1 MGGGTSR
8 DGVNG
13 SFFIKKEPL
22 TPSLLVPPI
31 VFPGPTGF

>member
-1 MGGGTSR
+1 MGGTSR

-31 VFPGPTGF
+31 GSPVPTDF